1 MSFDFGLGFEIET
14 MHIVAVVGVIILAV
28 LAFFYFR
35 SKGKNVDNDNHVQFN
50 DSLNEDFPR
59 EKKQQCQGDSEKCM
73 MN

>member
-35 SKGKNVDNDNHVQFN
+35 SKGKNVDNHVQFN

>member
-35 SKGKNVDNDNHVQFN
+35 SKSKGNHIQFE
-50 DSLNEDFPR
+50 DSLNEEFPR
-59 EKKQQCQGDSEKCM
+59 ESQNQTCDEKKCVK
-73 MN
+73 N